1 MQKVICDICGTSYS
15 DTLENC
21 PICGAAREPAPENQ
35 EPVSEESRE
44 NPSEDT
50 PEDQRKN
57 RFAQIFR
64 EEFYDSEEE
73 DEPVLAPKASEPPEA
88 PEPGRSGW
96 IAVIAL
102 SLVIV
107 LLLGAAGFLF
117 FRFYLPHQLRQ
128 SRATEETTA
137 ETTLE
142 QPTATEAAEPTVPC
156 KSIVLTAGVP
166 EISRIGQ
173 YWLLHVMVLPENTT
187 DQLVFISSD
196 ENVVTVTDEGR
207 LCAVGEGETTVVI
220 SCGMEEILCQVVVK
234 LPEETA
240 AAQAPQEA
248 SEETEAPSET
258 EAPTQQTT
266 AEARGDVVLKLKQSD
281 ISFSKKGVTFQLELD
296 CDLKP
301 EEVEWFTMDPDIALC
316 HDGLLTVVGSGTTRI
331 GCRYGDQEVF
341 CIVRC
346 NLG

>member
-1 MQKVICDICGTSYS
+1 MQKIICDICGSTIPEKA
-15 DTLENC
+15 DAC
-21 PICGAAREPAPENQ
+21 PICGA
-35 EPVSEESRE
+35 SRE
-44 NPSEDT
+44 LTLEAPADT
-50 PEDQRKN
+50 VPEDQENTPETQRKS
-57 RFAQIFR
+57 RFAQVFR
-64 EEFYDSEEE
+64 EEFYDYEETE
-73 DEPVLAPKASEPPEA
+73 EALPMLEEAVSSQVSKAKGTNWLVVTLLSIAILAM
-88 PEPGRSGW
+88 
-96 IAVIAL
+96 L
-102 SLVIV
+102 
-107 LLLGAAGFLF
+107 AACMFLF
-117 FRFYLPHQLRQ
+117 FRFYLPYQLKDQ
-128 SRATEETTA
+128 QETEPAVTESTLAPVTEETT
-137 ETTLE
+137 
-142 QPTATEAAEPTVPC
+142 EPTVPC

-166 EISRIGQ
+166 EITRIGQ

-234 LPEETA
+234 LPEEAVSEEIT
-240 AAQAPQEA
+240 QKV

-316 HDGLLTVVGSGTTRI
+316 HDGLLTVVGPGTTRI